1 MSLKSLLV
9 SFTDEQL
16 GMDASIRPFNFELV
30 IPEEFKTYLTS
41 DVDTVYLGLHRFE
54 KFAVGAALR
63 NISISE
69 LDEQLVV
76 SGDPSFS
83 EIFSAESANWIS
95 ATGLSRLAGLGVV
108 SLWDFPGEQETVF
121 QELAMS
127 KWKVAFGAVPRDV
140 TNKALDYSPHS
151 ANTRDEILAS
161 IEIGLRR
168 NFCSDEL
175 HIAPELRGRAD
186 PFKSVAQ
193 ILTGSFIDNGIVN
206 LEPNTGQMSHV
217 NIDLRPIS
225 DADLRVRVRKN
236 RSVPTISD
244 LENIEI
250 KIERA
255 ERRHQ
260 EILED
265 CSLELAQRKI
275 SALNSDS
282 VDLAFKI
289 GSDLTLIEIKS
300 ATKENFTS
308 QFDKGLIQIA
318 RYRWEFSAHHYPIRA
333 CLLIEK
339 PIGLDI
345 SEDFANF
352 AETLAIDVLFW
363 DSTKH
368 WPERVTNLVLSNY
381 SYLES

>member
-1 MSLKSLLV
+1 M
-9 SFTDEQL
+9 
-16 GMDASIRPFNFELV
+16 A
-30 IPEEFKTYLTS
+30 
-41 DVDTVYLGLHRFE
+41 
-54 KFAVGAALR
+54 
-63 NISISE
+63 
-69 LDEQLVV
+69 
-76 SGDPSFS
+76 
-83 EIFSAESANWIS
+83 
-95 ATGLSRLAGLGVV
+95 
-108 SLWDFPGEQETVF
+108 
-121 QELAMS
+121 
-127 KWKVAFGAVPRDV
+127 
-140 TNKALDYSPHS
+140 
-151 ANTRDEILAS
+151 
-161 IEIGLRR
+161 
-168 NFCSDEL
+168 
-175 HIAPELRGRAD
+175 
-186 PFKSVAQ
+186 
-193 ILTGSFIDNGIVN
+193 
-206 LEPNTGQMSHV
+206 HV

-236 RSVPTISD
+236 RNVPTISD

-265 CSLELAQRKI
+265 CSLELAKRNI

-300 ATKENFTS
+300 ATKDNFTS

-352 AETLAIDVLFW
+352 AETLGIDVLFW
-363 DSTKH
+363 DSTKP
-368 WPERVTNLVLSNY
+368 WPEKVTNLVLSNY
-381 SYLES
+381 SYLEN